1 MAYENLF
8 NGRLVLFTNNE
19 KRSEKSPD
27 MGGTIE
33 FQLKDALAFAEW
45 VTSQPGEDNYA
56 GEKVIKVPV
65 SAWNRESKK
74 GTNFVSGSV
83 SVAKP
88 QDQEQNDL
96 PF

>member
-8 NGRLVLFTNNE
+8 QGRLVLFTNNE

-27 MGGTIE
+27 MNGTIE
-33 FQLKDALAFAEW
+33 FDLSNALALAEW
-45 VTSQPGEDNYA
+45 ITAQPGEENYA
-56 GEKVIKVPV
+56 GDKVIKVPV

-88 QDQEQNDL
+88 QDKEQNDL